1 MLSFSASS
9 AGRLMAC
16 PGAANLEAAIPG
28 WTPPVED
35 PAKFK
40 AKPLGTRVHE
50 ILVPFAEMTPDFLHW
65 FCETVTEFSKL
76 HHTKRTLITGDLS
89 ELGNY
94 LALRFPAAISHKT
107 TVWTLEWFQSLHGLA
122 PKMLRFIA
130 DVALWHYDT
139 TTKYAYQENVRRWAE
154 LDMETTWLSKPGKTQ
169 ADFVLYDR
177 GSETLEIVDYKTG
190 SIPVSAIDND
200 QLKFYA
206 WSVIEHLNPSTIAAS
221 HPVENIIM
229 TILQPG
235 GDPDNSEQSTID
247 ELEAWSKRALAA
259 ESDILNG
266 VLTLRPGDH
275 CTFCPANPFAR
286 GEKGYPLCPAQRELL
301 FPSTVDLDEILA

>member
-28 WTPPVED
+28 WTPPVEN

-50 ILVPFAEMTPDFLHW
+50 ILVPFAQMTPTFLYW
-65 FCETVTEFSKL
+65 FYETVTEFSEL
-76 HHTKRTLITGDLS
+76 HHTKRTLITADLS
-89 ELGNY
+89 QLGNY
-94 LALRFPAAISHKT
+94 LALRFPPGFLQRDIAR
-107 TVWTLEWFQSLHGLA
+107 TLEWVQSLHGLA

-139 TTKYAYQENVRRWAE
+139 ATKYSYQENVERWAE
-154 LDMETTWLSKPGKTQ
+154 LDMKTTWLSKPGKTQ
-169 ADFVLYDR
+169 ADFVLHDR
-177 GSETLEIVDYKTG
+177 GSDTLEIVDYKTG

-206 WSVIEHLNPSTIAAS
+206 WSAIQFLMLDIQ
-221 HPVENIIM
+221 PVQNIIM

-235 GDPDNSEQSTID
+235 GDPDNSEQSTFE
-247 ELEAWSKRALAA
+247 ELEAWSKRALDA
-259 ESDILNG
+259 ESNILNG

>member
-50 ILVPFAEMTPDFLHW
+50 ILVPFAQMAPNLLLWCYEA
-65 FCETVTEFSKL
+65 VAEFSKL

-94 LALRFPAAISHKT
+94 LALRFPAAISQKT
-107 TVWTLEWFQSLHGLA
+107 TVRTLEWFQSLHGLA

-139 TTKYAYQENVRRWAE
+139 TTKYSYQENVQRCAE
-154 LDMETTWLSKPGKTQ
+154 LDMKTTWLSKPGKTQ

-177 GSETLEIVDYKTG
+177 GSGTLEIVDYKTG

-206 WSVIEHLNPSTIAAS
+206 WSVIKFLDLTGTTPHTTVDKI
-221 HPVENIIM
+221 VV

-235 GDPDNSEQSTID
+235 ATTDNFQELTYR
-247 ELEAWSKRALAA
+247 ELEEWSKEALAA
-259 ESDILNG
+259 ESRIFDG
-266 VLTLRPGDH
+266 VLTLTPGDH

-286 GEKGYPLCPAQRELL
+286 GEKGFPLCPAQREFL

>member
-1 MLSFSASS
+1 MLRFSASS

-35 PAKFK
+35 PTKFK

-50 ILVPFAEMTPDFLHW
+50 ILVPFAHMTHDFLHW
-65 FCETVTEFSKL
+65 FYETVTEFSKL
-76 HHTKRTLITGDLS
+76 HHTKRTVITGDLS

-94 LALRFPAAISHKT
+94 LALRFPAAISQKT

-130 DVALWHYDT
+130 DVALWHAT
-139 TTKYAYQENVRRWAE
+139 SRTKYTYQENVARWAE

-169 ADFVLYDR
+169 ADFVLFDQGR
-177 GSETLEIVDYKTG
+177 GTLEIVDYKTG

-206 WSVIEHLNPSTIAAS
+206 WSVIQALLTDVRAAK
-221 HPVENIIM
+221 NIIM

-235 GDPDNSEQSTID
+235 GDPDNSEESTFE
-247 ELEAWSKRALAA
+247 ELEAWSQRALAA
-259 ESDILNG
+259 ESNILNG

-301 FPSTVDLDEILA
+301 FQNTVDLDEILA

>member
-1 MLSFSASS
+1 MLRFSASS

-35 PAKFK
+35 PTKFK
-40 AKPLGTRVHE
+40 AKPLGSRVHE
-50 ILVPFAEMTPDFLHW
+50 ILVPFAQMTPTFLHW
-65 FCETVTEFSKL
+65 FYETVTEFSKL
-76 HHTKRTLITGDLS
+76 HHTKRTVITGDLS

-94 LALRFPAAISHKT
+94 LGLRFPPAFLQRDIAR
-107 TVWTLEWFQSLHGLA
+107 TLEWFQSLHGLA

-139 TTKYAYQENVRRWAE
+139 ATKYSYQKSVARWAE
-154 LDMETTWLSKPGKTQ
+154 FDMETSWLTQPGKTQ
-169 ADFVLYDR
+169 ADFVLFDR
-177 GSETLEIVDYKTG
+177 DSRVLEVVDYKTG
-190 SIPVSAIDND
+190 SIPVAAIDND

-206 WSVIEHLNPSTIAAS
+206 WSVIKSLDLTGTTPHTTVDKI
-221 HPVENIIM
+221 VV

-235 GDPDNSEQSTID
+235 ATTDNFQELTYR
-247 ELEAWSKRALAA
+247 ELEEWSKEALAA
-259 ESDILNG
+259 ESNILNG
-266 VLTLRPGDH
+266 VLALNPGDH

>member
-1 MLSFSASS
+1 MLKFSASS

-35 PAKFK
+35 PIKFK

-50 ILVPFAEMTPDFLHW
+50 ILVPFAQMTPTFLHW
-65 FCETVTEFSKL
+65 FHVTVMEFSEL

-94 LALRFPAAISHKT
+94 LGLKFPAGLSQKDIARI
-107 TVWTLEWFQSLHGLA
+107 LEWFQALHGLA

-130 DVALWHYDT
+130 DVALWHYGVG
-139 TTKYAYQENVRRWAE
+139 TKYSYQENVRRWAE
-154 LDMETTWLSKPGKTQ
+154 LDMETHWLSKPGKTQ
-169 ADFVLYDR
+169 ADYVLFDQ
-177 GSETLEIVDYKTG
+177 GSGTLEIVDYKTG

-206 WSVIEHLNPSTIAAS
+206 WSAIQSFGWNGAS
-221 HPVENIIM
+221 VKNIIM

-235 GDPDNSEQSTID
+235 GGLDNSEESTFE
-247 ELEAWSKRALAA
+247 ELEAWSQRALAA

-286 GEKGYPLCPAQRELL
+286 GEKGFPLCPAQREFL